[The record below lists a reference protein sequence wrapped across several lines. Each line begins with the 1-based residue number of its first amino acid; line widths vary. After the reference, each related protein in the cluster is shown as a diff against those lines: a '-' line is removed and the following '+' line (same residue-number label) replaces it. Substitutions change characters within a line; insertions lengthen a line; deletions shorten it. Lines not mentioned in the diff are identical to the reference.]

1 MNKSRA
7 PVTIFFIIVFIGLLV
22 AIVWGNYRFSGY
34 KIFGEGF
41 NIQWLSIR
49 SLVTQGA
56 SPYSEQVTSRIQDA
70 LASQNAFVTGLP
82 PKYTSP
88 LISTLI
94 TFPFALIGDQTIA
107 HSAWT
112 TLQLLAI
119 FLILAFS
126 IKLTAWRPAW
136 YILLPFSIFTI
147 FSYHVVIPWLD
158 GSLSIWSALFLVSAL
173 LAVSQNKN
181 ELAGIL
187 LGLSAIQP
195 QMVILP
201 VLFTLVWAG
210 VQKRRLLILWF
221 FITLILLSIIGS
233 FIVPD
238 WSLQY
243 VRILFNFSKNFPPGS
258 PGVLFLRLW
267 PGLGKQLGWV
277 LSGVLAAILL
287 LEWWLALRR
296 EFRWF
301 LWTVCLTIVI
311 SQWIGIPTIPA
322 NLILLLLPLVL
333 VAAMLS
339 ERWPRGGAWV
349 ATVGC
354 MLLFI
359 WEWWLYYRTVMGSSP
374 GIQLNLLIPLPLVL
388 LIGLY
393 WVRWWAV
400 KPRSLLVEDLRFS
413 ESY

>member
-34 KIFGEGF
+34 QIFGEGF

-88 LISTLI
+88 LISALI

-243 VRILFNFSKNFPPGS
+243 VRILFNFSRTS
-258 PGVLFLRLW
+258 RLAA
-267 PGLGKQLGWV
+267 PVCFSCDYGQGWV
-277 LSGVLAAILL
+277 SSLAG
-287 LEWWLALRR
+287 
-296 EFRWF
+296 F
-301 LWTVCLTIVI
+301 
-311 SQWIGIPTIPA
+311 
-322 NLILLLLPLVL
+322 
-333 VAAMLS
+333 
-339 ERWPRGGAWV
+339 
-349 ATVGC
+349 
-354 MLLFI
+354 
-359 WEWWLYYRTVMGSSP
+359 
-374 GIQLNLLIPLPLVL
+374 
-388 LIGLY
+388 
-393 WVRWWAV
+393 
-400 KPRSLLVEDLRFS
+400 
-413 ESY
+413 